1 MLTMKNNSAI
11 GNYILLAEDDPD
23 DCMLFTDAFNEV
35 SLNLEL
41 AVVNDGV
48 QLLQFLSKEVKLPQ
62 IIFLDLNMP
71 LKKGFECLKE
81 LKESEK
87 LKNIPVIIYST
98 SASPTDI
105 EKSKQLKAHLY
116 VTKPNSFIQLKK
128 VIQRVLIMDFVKNLT
143 PNTTEKFLVFSEND

>member
-1 MLTMKNNSAI
+1 MVKLNIKPPV
-11 GNYILLAEDDPD
+11 GDYILLAEDDSD

-35 SLNLEL
+35 SLNLQL
-41 AVVNDGV
+41 AIVNDGV
-48 QLLQFLSKEVKLPQ
+48 QLLDFLFEETKLPQ

-71 LKKGFECLKE
+71 LKNGFECLKE
-81 LKESEK
+81 LKENEK
-87 LKNIPVIIYST
+87 LKDIPVIIYST

-128 VIQRVLIMDFVKNLT
+128 VIQRVLIMDFVKNLS